1 MLFHAGLCKDI
12 QVRIIGAYRLEKEL
26 KKKMSETDYDVII
39 IGGGPAGMTAGLY
52 ASRACLKSLMLEKM
66 IMGGQMMTTTK
77 VENWPGYP
85 GGIEGP
91 ELMMRFQEHCV
102 EFGLETDYGTV
113 EKITDNGDHKT
124 LIVDGKEKTC
134 RALIIATGVIPRKLG
149 IEGEEGL
156 VGKGVSYC
164 ATCDGAFFRDVPIA
178 VIGGGD
184 TAAEEALFLTRFA
197 SKVTLVH
204 RRDEL
209 RATKI
214 LQERILQNDKIEV
227 AWNAVVDSLESDN
240 SGLSGAVLRDTQTGE
255 TRKIELQGMFVAV
268 GVTPTTGFIADLLET
283 TEDGYIKADEDTHTS
298 VPGIFAAGDCRTT
311 VLRQVSTAV
320 GDGAVA
326 AIMAEKYIEKLKHR
340 A

>member
-1 MLFHAGLCKDI
+1 
-12 QVRIIGAYRLEKEL
+12 
-26 KKKMSETDYDVII
+26 MSSVDYDVVI

-52 ASRACLKSLMLEKM
+52 ASRANLKTLLLEKM
-66 IMGGQMMTTTK
+66 IMGGQMMTTTL

-113 EKITDNGDHKT
+113 EKIIDNGNTKT
-124 LIVDGKEKTC
+124 LIVDDKEMTC
-134 RALIIATGVIPRKLG
+134 KAVIITTGVIPRKLG
-149 IEGEEGL
+149 VEGEAAL

-184 TAAEEALFLTRFA
+184 TAAEEALYLTRFA

-204 RRDEL
+204 RRDQL

-214 LQERILQNDKIEV
+214 LRDRIMANEKIEV
-227 AWNAVVDSLESDN
+227 AWDSVVDSLESDN
-240 SGLSGAVLRDTQTGE
+240 TGLTGVMLRNMKTGE
-255 TRKIELQGMFVAV
+255 TSKVELQGMFVAV
-268 GVTPTTGFIADLLET
+268 GVTPTTGFVADLLELN
-283 TEDGYIKADEDTHTS
+283 EDGYIKSGEDTLTA
-298 VPGIFAAGDCRTT
+298 VPGILAAGDCRTT
-311 VLRQVSTAV
+311 VLKQVSTAV

-326 AIMAEKYIEKLKHR
+326 AIMAEKYIDELEFQAKKQ
-340 A
+340 